1 MDSIEETPITD
12 TSATYMTD
20 EQFNKMYPKHPI
32 DVSSIQHLP

>member
-20 EQFNKMYPKHPI
+20 EQFNPI